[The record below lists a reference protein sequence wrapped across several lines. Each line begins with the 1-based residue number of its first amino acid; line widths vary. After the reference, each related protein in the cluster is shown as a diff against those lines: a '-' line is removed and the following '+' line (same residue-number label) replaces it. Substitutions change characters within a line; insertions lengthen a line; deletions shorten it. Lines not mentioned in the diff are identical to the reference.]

1 MKFQG
6 FGGGGGGKTGEAF
19 GGWGG
24 DQRRSFSEVG
34 RVFDL
39 IFILVF

>member
-6 FGGGGGGKTGEAF
+6 FGGGGGG
-19 GGWGG
+19 

-34 RVFDL
+34 KVFDP

>member
-6 FGGGGGGKTGEAF
+6 FGGGKGGGN
-19 GGWGG
+19 
-24 DQRRSFSEVG
+24 QRRSFSEVG
-34 RVFDL
+34 KVFDL

>member
-6 FGGGGGGKTGEAF
+6 FREG
-19 GGWGG
+19 GG

-34 RVFDL
+34 RGFDL
-39 IFILVF
+39 VFILVF

>member
-6 FGGGGGGKTGEAF
+6 FGRGGGN
-19 GGWGG
+19 
-24 DQRRSFSEVG
+24 QRRSFSEVG

-39 IFILVF
+39 VFILVFSRMHFSG